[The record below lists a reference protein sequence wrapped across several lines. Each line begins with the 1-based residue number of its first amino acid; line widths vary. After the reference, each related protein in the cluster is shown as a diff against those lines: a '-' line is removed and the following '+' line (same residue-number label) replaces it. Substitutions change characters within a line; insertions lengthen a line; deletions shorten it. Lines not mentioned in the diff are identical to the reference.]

1 MEMEMATSEVALR
14 RRVDEEAAL
23 RAVVEGTASETGRDF
38 YRALVRN
45 LATALDT
52 YGAWVTEF
60 DEPVD
65 RLRAVAFWFG
75 DRWVDGFEYPI
86 AGTACERAIR
96 ERRLVHIRDR
106 DEMESSFAP
115 ESFRSAGVV
124 SYLGAPLFEGGR
136 VMGHLA
142 VVDVRP
148 LLPERRILTLFELF
162 ANRASAEMRRQR
174 LEAELRDSR
183 ENLALLIDSAMDA
196 IVVLDGD
203 LRITRMNPAAEEML
217 RCSGTSSGS
226 HLEVV
231 LGASATANLR
241 AVAEELERRTGG
253 DRHQW
258 IPALVAEPSGCAPFP
273 AEATLSRFDA
283 RGRPGYTLI
292 LRNVDER
299 LEAERTIRQLTSQAE
314 YLREEL
320 AARQGFGEILGDSPA
335 LRAALEAVAQVAATD
350 ATVLLLG
357 ETGTGK
363 ELFAQAIHDR
373 SPRRDGPL
381 VKVNCAA
388 IPATLIESEFFGHE
402 RGAFTGAT
410 QRREG
415 RFALAD
421 RGTIFLDEIGELP
434 LELQGKLLRVLQEGE
449 FEPVGGTRTRKV
461 DVRVLAAT
469 NRDLERAAREGTFR
483 EDLYY
488 RLSVFP
494 LRLPPLRERDDDVVH
509 IASAVAAKLARAMGK
524 TVAPIDATDVAA
536 LRSYSWP
543 GNVRELR
550 NIVERAIITSRSGRL
565 DLERVLP
572 ASDPVPHGGAPR
584 CSGEILSERQMR
596 QLEKDNIVAALERAG
611 WRISGD
617 GGAAQLLGLSPSTLK
632 SRMKAL
638 DVRRPGGR

>member
-1 MEMEMATSEVALR
+1 MATSELALR
-14 RRVDEEAAL
+14 RIDEEAAL
-23 RAVVEGTASETGRDF
+23 RAVVEGTASETGNDF

-45 LATALDT
+45 LAGTLDT
-52 YGAWVTEF
+52 FGAWITEF
-60 DEPVD
+60 DERVD
-65 RLRAVAFWFG
+65 RLRALAFWFG
-75 DRWVDGFEYPI
+75 KDWIDGFEYPI
-86 AGTACERAIR
+86 AGTACEIAIR
-96 ERRLVHIRDR
+96 ERRLVHIRDWG
-106 DEMESSFAP
+106 EMAPLAPP

-124 SYLGAPLFEGGR
+124 SYLGVPLLEGDR
-136 VMGHLA
+136 VMGHVA

-148 LLPERRILTLFELF
+148 LAAEPRIVTLFELF
-162 ANRASAEMRRQR
+162 ANRARAEMRRLR
-174 LEAELRDSR
+174 LEAELRESR
-183 ENLALLIDSAMDA
+183 EELARLIDSAMDA

-203 LRITRMNPAAEEML
+203 LRIARMNPAVGKVL
-217 RCSGTSSGS
+217 GCPGTFRGS
-226 HLEVV
+226 HVEAL

-241 AVAEELERRTGG
+241 AVAEELERRTGA

-258 IPALVAEPSGCAPFP
+258 IPAFVAEPPGCAPFP
-273 AEATLSRFDA
+273 AEATLSRFDV

-292 LRNVDER
+292 LRNVGER
-299 LEAERTIRQLTSQAE
+299 LEAERAIRQLTSQTE

-320 AARQGFGEILGDSPA
+320 AAREGFGEILGDSPV
-335 LRAALEAVAQVAATD
+335 LRAALEGVAQVAATD
-350 ATVLLLG
+350 ATVLILG

-373 SPRRDGPL
+373 SARRKGPL

-388 IPATLIESEFFGHE
+388 IPATLIESDFFGHE

-449 FEPVGGTRTRKV
+449 FESVGGSRTRKV
-461 DVRVLAAT
+461 DIRVIAAT
-469 NRDLERAAREGTFR
+469 NRDLERAVRDGTFR

-494 LRLPPLRERDDDVVH
+494 LRLPPLRERGNDVVQL
-509 IASAVAAKLARAMGK
+509 ASAMAAKLARVMGK
-524 TVAPIDATDVAA
+524 TVAPLGAADIAA

-572 ASDPVPHGGAPR
+572 ASDPSPHGGAPR
-584 CSGEILSERQMR
+584 GENEVLSERQMR
-596 QLEKDNIVAALERAG
+596 QLEKDNLVAALERSA

-617 GGAAQLLGLSPSTLK
+617 GGAAQLLGLSASTLK

-638 DVRRPGGR
+638 DVRRPGGQ

>member
-1 MEMEMATSEVALR
+1 MVTSELALR
-14 RRVDEEAAL
+14 RRIDEEAAL
-23 RAVVEGTASETGRDF
+23 RAVVEGTASETGSDF

-45 LATALDT
+45 LAGTLDT
-52 YGAWVTEF
+52 YGAWITEF
-60 DEPVD
+60 DERVD
-65 RLRAVAFWFG
+65 RLRALAFWFG
-75 DRWVDGFEYPI
+75 NGWIDGFEYPI
-86 AGTACERAIR
+86 AGTACEIAIR
-96 ERRLVHIRDR
+96 ERRLVHIRDW
-106 DEMESSFAP
+106 DETAPLAPP

-124 SYLGAPLFEGGR
+124 SYLGVPLLEGDR
-136 VMGHLA
+136 VMGHVA

-148 LLPERRILTLFELF
+148 LTAEPRIVTLFQLF
-162 ANRASAEMRRQR
+162 ATRARAEMRRLR

-183 ENLALLIDSAMDA
+183 EELARLIDSAMDA
-196 IVVLDGD
+196 IVVLEGD
-203 LRITRMNPAAEEML
+203 LRIARMNPAAEKVL
-217 RCSGTSSGS
+217 GCPGAFRGS
-226 HLEVV
+226 HVEAL
-231 LGASATANLR
+231 LGAAATANLR
-241 AVAEELERRTGG
+241 AMAEELERRTGE
-253 DRHQW
+253 DRHLW
-258 IPALVAEPSGCAPFP
+258 IPAFVAEPAGCAPFP
-273 AEATLSRFDA
+273 AEATLSRFDV

-292 LRNVDER
+292 LRNVGER

-320 AARQGFGEILGDSPA
+320 AAREGFGEILGHSPA
-335 LRAALEAVAQVAATD
+335 LRAVLDSVAQVAATD
-350 ATVLLLG
+350 ASVLILG

-373 SPRRDGPL
+373 SARREGPL

-449 FEPVGGTRTRKV
+449 FEPVGATRTRKV
-461 DVRVLAAT
+461 DVRVIAAT
-469 NRDLERAAREGTFR
+469 NRDLERAVRAGTFR

-494 LRLPPLRERDDDVVH
+494 LPLPPLRERGDDVIH
-509 IASAVAAKLARAMGK
+509 IASAMAEKLARAMGK
-524 TVAPIDATDVAA
+524 TLAPIGATDVAA

-572 ASDPVPHGGAPR
+572 ASDPVPQGGAPR
-584 CSGEILSERQMR
+584 GGEILSEQQMR
-596 QLEKDNIVAALERAG
+596 QLEKDNIVAALERSG

-617 GGAAQLLGLSPSTLK
+617 GGTAQLLGLSPSTLK

>member
-1 MEMEMATSEVALR
+1 M
-14 RRVDEEAAL
+14 
-23 RAVVEGTASETGRDF
+23 
-38 YRALVRN
+38 
-45 LATALDT
+45 
-52 YGAWVTEF
+52 
-60 DEPVD
+60 
-65 RLRAVAFWFG
+65 
-75 DRWVDGFEYPI
+75 
-86 AGTACERAIR
+86 
-96 ERRLVHIRDR
+96 VHIRDW
-106 DEMESSFAP
+106 DETAPLAPP

-124 SYLGAPLFEGGR
+124 SYLGVPLLEGDR
-136 VMGHLA
+136 VMGHVA

-148 LLPERRILTLFELF
+148 LAAERHMVTLFELF
-162 ANRASAEMRRQR
+162 ANRARAEMRRLR

-183 ENLALLIDSAMDA
+183 EELARLIDSAMDA

-203 LRITRMNPAAEEML
+203 LKVARMNPAAEKVL
-217 RCSGTSSGS
+217 GCPGTFRGS
-226 HLEVV
+226 QIDSL

-241 AVAEELERRTGG
+241 AVADELERRTGG
-253 DRHQW
+253 DRHLW
-258 IPALVAEPSGCAPFP
+258 IPALVAEPAGCAPFP

-292 LRNVDER
+292 LRSVGER
-299 LEAERTIRQLTSQAE
+299 VEAERTIRQLTSQTE

-320 AARQGFGEILGDSPA
+320 AAREGFGEVLGDSPA
-335 LRAALEAVAQVAATD
+335 LRAALEGVAQVAATD
-350 ATVLLLG
+350 ATVLILG

-363 ELFAQAIHDR
+363 ELFAQAIHER
-373 SPRRDGPL
+373 SPRRKGPL

-421 RGTIFLDEIGELP
+421 RGTIFLDEIAEMP

-461 DVRVLAAT
+461 DVRVIAAT
-469 NRDLERAAREGTFR
+469 NRDVERAVRAGTFR

-494 LRLPPLRERDDDVVH
+494 LRLPPLRERGDNVVH
-509 IASAVAAKLARAMGK
+509 IASAMAAKLARAMGK
-524 TVAPIDATDVAA
+524 TVAPLGATDVAA

-550 NIVERAIITSRSGRL
+550 NIVERAIITSQSGRL
-565 DLERVLP
+565 DLERFLP
-572 ASDPVPHGGAPR
+572 ASDLVPHGGALPGG
-584 CSGEILSERQMR
+584 GEILSERQVR
-596 QLEKDNIVAALERAG
+596 QLEKDNIVAALERSG

-617 GGAAQLLGLSPSTLK
+617 AGAAQLLGLSPSTLK

>member
-1 MEMEMATSEVALR
+1 MEIPTSEVAPG

-23 RAVVEGTASETGRDF
+23 RAVVQGTASETGRDF

-52 YGAWVTEF
+52 FGAWVTEF
-60 DEPVD
+60 DEPKD
-65 RLRAVAFWFG
+65 RLRALGFWFG
-75 DRWVDGFEYPI
+75 GQWVDGFEYPI

-96 ERRLVHIRDR
+96 ERRTFHIRDR
-106 DEMESSFAP
+106 SEMVASFAP
-115 ESFRSAGVV
+115 EHFLAAGIM
-124 SYLGAPLFEGGR
+124 SYIGTPLLDGGR

-148 LLPERRILTLFELF
+148 LVAEPRLLALFELF
-162 ANRASAEMRRQR
+162 ANRARAEMSRLR

-183 ENLALLIDSAMDA
+183 EELARLIDSAMDA

-203 LRITRMNPAAEEML
+203 LRISRTNPAAEKILPRPE
-217 RCSGTSSGS
+217 RFVGS
-226 HLEVV
+226 HVQAL
-231 LGASATANLR
+231 LGAPAAASLR

-258 IPALVAEPSGCAPFP
+258 IPALVAEPPGGAPFP
-273 AEATLSRFDA
+273 AEATLSRLDA

-292 LRNVDER
+292 LRNVGER

-320 AARQGFGEILGDSPA
+320 AARQGFGEIVGDSPA
-335 LRAALEAVAQVAATD
+335 LREALESVAQVATTD
-350 ATVLLLG
+350 ASVLILG

-363 ELFAQAIHDR
+363 ELFARAIHDR
-373 SPRRDGPL
+373 SARRDGPL

-388 IPATLIESEFFGHE
+388 IPASLIESEFFGHE

-449 FEPVGGTRTRKV
+449 FEPVGATRTRKV
-461 DVRVLAAT
+461 DVRVIAAT
-469 NRDLERAAREGTFR
+469 NRDLERAAREGRFR

-494 LRLPPLRERDDDVVH
+494 LRLPPLRERGDDVVR
-509 IASAVAAKLARAMGK
+509 IASELAAKLARTMGK
-524 TVAPIDATDVAA
+524 TVAPLGASDVAA
-536 LRSYSWP
+536 LRSYAWP

-550 NIVERAIITSRSGRL
+550 NVVERAIITSRSGRL

-572 ASDPVPHGGAPR
+572 ASGPSPQGGAPPAE
-584 CSGEILSERQMR
+584 GEILTERKLR
-596 QLEKDNIVAALERAG
+596 QLERDNLVAALERAE
-611 WRISGD
+611 WRISGE
-617 GGAAQLLGLSPSTLK
+617 GGAADLLGLSPSTLK

-638 DVRRPGGR
+638 EVRRPGGE

>member
-1 MEMEMATSEVALR
+1 MLTSEVALP

-23 RAVVEGTASETGRDF
+23 RAVVEGTASETGSDF

-45 LATALDT
+45 LAGTLDA
-52 YGAWVTEF
+52 YGAWITEF
-60 DEPVD
+60 DERLD
-65 RLRAVAFWFG
+65 RLRALAFWFG
-75 DRWVDGFEYPI
+75 KAWIDGFEYPI
-86 AGTACERAIR
+86 AGTACEIAIR
-96 ERRLVHIRDR
+96 ERRLVHIRDW
-106 DEMESSFAP
+106 DETAPLAPP

-124 SYLGAPLFEGGR
+124 SYLGVPLLEGDR
-136 VMGHLA
+136 VMGHVA

-148 LLPERRILTLFELF
+148 LAAEPRIVTLFELF
-162 ANRASAEMRRQR
+162 ANRARAEMLRLR
-174 LEAELRDSR
+174 LEAELRDSQ
-183 ENLALLIDSAMDA
+183 EELARLIDSAMDA
-196 IVVLDGD
+196 IVVLDDD
-203 LRITRMNPAAEEML
+203 LRITRMNPAAEKVL
-217 RCSGTSSGS
+217 RCPGTSRGS
-226 HLEVV
+226 HLQAV
-231 LGASATANLR
+231 LGAPATANLR

-258 IPALVAEPSGCAPFP
+258 IPALVAAPSGCAPFP
-273 AEATLSRFDA
+273 AEATLSRFDV

-292 LRNVDER
+292 LRNVGER
-299 LEAERTIRQLTSQAE
+299 LEAERTIRQLTSQTE

-320 AARQGFGEILGDSPA
+320 AAREGFGEILGDSPA
-335 LRAALEAVAQVAATD
+335 LRAALEGVAQVAVTD
-350 ATVLLLG
+350 ATVLILG

-373 SPRRDGPL
+373 SARREGPL

-415 RFALAD
+415 RFAVAD
-421 RGTIFLDEIGELP
+421 HGTIFLDEIGELP
-434 LELQGKLLRVLQEGE
+434 LELQGKLLRILQEGE

-461 DVRVLAAT
+461 DVRVIAAT
-469 NRDLERAAREGTFR
+469 NRDLERAVREGTFR

-494 LRLPPLRERDDDVVH
+494 MRLPPLRERGDDV
-509 IASAVAAKLARAMGK
+509 IQLASAMAAKLSRAMGK
-524 TVAPIDATDVAA
+524 TVAPLGATDIAA

-572 ASDPVPHGGAPR
+572 AFDPSPQGSVQRGSA
-584 CSGEILSERQMR
+584 EILTERQMR
-596 QLEKDNIVAALERAG
+596 QLEKDNIDAALERSG

-638 DVRRPGGR
+638 DVRRSGGR

>member
-1 MEMEMATSEVALR
+1 MLRSEVALP

-45 LATALDT
+45 LATTLDT

-65 RLRAVAFWFG
+65 RLRALEFWFG
-75 DRWVDGFEYPI
+75 DQWVDGFEYPI

-96 ERRLVHIRDR
+96 ERRLIHIRDR
-106 DEMESSFAP
+106 DEMEASFAP

-124 SYLGAPLFEGGR
+124 SYLGAPLLEGDR

-148 LLPERRILTLFELF
+148 LLPEARILTLFELF
-162 ANRASAEMRRQR
+162 ANRARAEMCRLR
-174 LEAELRDSR
+174 LEAELRESR
-183 ENLALLIDSAMDA
+183 EELARLIDSAMDA
-196 IVVLDGD
+196 IVVLESD
-203 LRITRMNPAAEEML
+203 LRIVLMNPAAEKVL
-217 RCSGTSSGS
+217 RCPGSFRGS
-226 HLEVV
+226 HVQEV

-241 AVAEELERRTGG
+241 AVAEELERRTGA

-258 IPALVAEPSGCAPFP
+258 IPALVAEPPGGAPFP

-299 LEAERTIRQLTSQAE
+299 LEAERTIRQLTSQTE

-335 LRAALEAVAQVAATD
+335 LRAALQGVAQVAATD
-350 ATVLLLG
+350 ATVLILG

-373 SPRRDGPL
+373 SARRDGPL

-434 LELQGKLLRVLQEGE
+434 VELQGKLLRVLQEGE
-449 FEPVGGTRTRKV
+449 FEPVGGARTRKV
-461 DVRVLAAT
+461 DVRVVAAT
-469 NRDLERAAREGTFR
+469 NRDLERAVREGTFR

-494 LRLPPLRERDDDVVH
+494 LRLPPLRERGDDVVQV
-509 IASAVAAKLARAMGK
+509 ASAIAAKLARAMGR
-524 TVAPIDATDVAA
+524 TVAPLGATDVAA

-550 NIVERAIITSRSGRL
+550 NVVERAIITSRNGRL

-572 ASDPVPHGGAPR
+572 APAPSPR
-584 CSGEILSERQMR
+584 GDTPRAGEILTERQMR
-596 QLEKDNIVAALERAG
+596 RVERDNIVAALERSG

-638 DVRRPGGR
+638 EVRRPGVR